1 MVVAKFKGHT
11 PCQNDQVKQER
22 KSKITPSPNTTLHR
36 SLNNST
42 RTPMMFKPQPCKQ
55 TGTKMCAPPENN
67 SSQQKK
73 TTTYT
78 NYTSYDCQLKLAR
91 SMCRCVSLKP
101 MGQSFGGKIKKPRGH
116 KSHKGH
122 IVLGASSEN
131 PEVTKVT
138 KVTQFW
144 GLAQKTQR
152 SQRLQRSHS
161 FGDQLRKSRGHKGH
175 IVFGA
180 GPENTEVTKVTQ
192 FWGLAQKTQ
201 RSQRSQRSKRSQRS
215 HSFGGWPR

>member
-144 GLAQKTQR
+144 GLAQKIQR
-152 SQRLQRSHS
+152 SQ
-161 FGDQLRKSRGHKGH
+161 
-175 IVFGA
+175 
-180 GPENTEVTKVTQ
+180 
-192 FWGLAQKTQ
+192 
-201 RSQRSQRSKRSQRS
+201 RSQRS
-215 HSFGGWPR
+215 HSFGGQLIKPRGHKGYKGHIVLGASSENPEVTKVTEVTQFWGQLR